1 MRADAPCRRCDPAL
15 GASSGFAA
23 TPPARRTEFQAFC
36 DANGV
41 CMRRVAAAGVTLT
54 PSAPLAGGAA
64 VFEASS
70 RWPDRLGIFGGKYVR
85 CRCVRDGAASRQLD
99 LATSRGNNVAFPMAN
114 ILTRVFGSSN
124 DRLLKRLWP
133 IVHEINHLE
142 ERFKELPDD
151 AFPAMTA
158 EWKAKL
164 ASEETTLDDV
174 LPEAFAAVREA
185 SQRTIGLRHYDVQCL
200 GGIVLHQGKIAEM
213 KTGEGKTLV
222 ATLPLYLNAL
232 SGKGA
237 HLVTVND
244 YLARRDVQWMGPIY
258 SFLGLTVGSIIHDTS
273 LLFDPT
279 YIPKDYRLLHLR
291 PVERREAYRA
301 DITYGT
307 NNEFGFDYLR
317 DNMKFS
323 LDEYVQRELNFA
335 IVDEVDNILID
346 EARTPLIISGPAEQS
361 SDKYYQVNRII
372 PRLTKETDY
381 TIDEKHKNVTLT
393 EEGVAKCER
402 LLGVANLYDPSQIDS
417 LHHVQQALRAHTLFK
432 RDVDYI
438 VKDGE
443 VIIVDEFTGRLMPGR
458 RWSDGLHQAVEAKEG
473 VKIESEN
480 QTLATVTIQ
489 NYFRMYAK
497 LAGMTGTADT
507 ESVEFQKIYNLE
519 VVVMPPNKAMRR
531 ENHADVV
538 FKSER
543 EKFNAVVDEIKEC
556 HDRGQPVLVGTTSV
570 EKSEHVSKL
579 LKKAGIKHN
588 VLNAIN
594 HEAEA
599 NIIAQAGRY
608 KQVTIATN
616 MAGRGTDILLGG
628 NAEFLARSE
637 MENEWIRTAGK
648 VHGAASGE
656 ERYED
661 ALRVLRERYD
671 DEVQKLRRAHET
683 SLAAIETE
691 RAQTLQALT
700 EADRMLRELSPY
712 RDVRERY
719 EQVSSMELIP
729 AIRDNDPVPS
739 RFQRV
744 REELEGALLA
754 VDGAGVAAERG
765 RVESLR
771 DRFVAVLE
779 AWDGAGRRSEDLA
792 REVNEVRAEYERGVA
807 DLEIAA
813 LVHGGVGGG
822 NGAGEDAE
830 LATWR
835 EAYTR
840 NDAAYHDAEQRYEE
854 HRAPYETALRAAE
867 DHYERQRAD
876 YVRVVEDLR
885 EELQKAPQEYEA
897 RFKAILAKYQET
909 CVKERD
915 QVVAAGGLHI
925 IATER
930 HEARRIDN
938 QLRGRAGR
946 QGDPGSS
953 RFYLSLEDD
962 LLRIFGADRMQNL
975 MHRLGMEEGVP
986 IEHRFVTRAIR
997 NAQEK
1002 VEGHNFD
1009 IRKHLLEYDD
1019 VLNKQREVIYARRRD
1034 ILTKEDLREDVVE
1047 MAQGLAADLVET
1059 HFGGEEP
1066 DEGYDW
1072 KAFDDAVFTQF
1083 NFRLAIP
1090 EEEREHVTPRQLE
1103 AMLQERAT
1111 EAYAQREQLYGA
1123 PIVRH
1128 LERLIWLQTLDG
1140 LWREH
1145 LLSMDH
1151 LKEGIGLRGYG
1162 QKNPLQE
1169 YQKEGYDLFEDLV
1182 RRMESDVV
1190 EKLWSVQV
1198 HVTQG
1203 QAAPAQAVG
1212 GATAPPPMGASAP
1225 APMPR
1230 ELADVERRRQQS
1242 HTRMRLVHG
1251 DAPARPEKVETVRR
1265 DGDKVGR
1272 NDPCPCGSGKKYKK
1286 CHGQAA

>member
-1 MRADAPCRRCDPAL
+1 VTHVARH
-15 GASSGFAA
+15 FNA
-23 TPPARRTEFQAFC
+23 TP
-36 DANGV
+36 
-41 CMRRVAAAGVTLT
+41 L
-54 PSAPLAGGAA
+54 
-64 VFEASS
+64 
-70 RWPDRLGIFGGKYVR
+70 
-85 CRCVRDGAASRQLD
+85 QLD
-99 LATSRGNNVAFPMAN
+99 LSPPCGNNAVFPMAN
-114 ILTRVFGSSN
+114 VLTRIFGSAN

-133 IVHEINHLE
+133 IVHDINALE
-142 ERFKELPDD
+142 DRYKALPDD
-151 AFPAMTA
+151 AFPELTA
-158 EWKAKL
+158 EWRAKL
-164 ASEETTLDDV
+164 ADEETTLDDL

-185 SQRTIGLRHYDVQCL
+185 SRRTIGLRHYDVQCL

-258 SFLGLTVGSIIHDTS
+258 HFLGLSVGSIIHDTS

-291 PVERREAYRA
+291 PVERQDAYRA

-317 DNMKFS
+317 DNMKFA
-323 LDEYVQRELNFA
+323 LEEYVQRELNFG

-361 SDKYYQVNRII
+361 SERYYQVNRII

-417 LHHVQQALRAHTLFK
+417 LHHVQQALRAYTLFK

-473 VKIESEN
+473 VRIESEN

-507 ESVEFQKIYNLE
+507 ESVEFQKIYKLA
-519 VVVMPPNKAMRR
+519 VVVMPPNKTMRR
-531 ENHADVV
+531 EDHADVV

-543 EKFNAVVDEIKEC
+543 EKFNAVVDEIRDC
-556 HDRGQPVLVGTTSV
+556 HGKGQPVLVGTTSV

-599 NIIAQAGRY
+599 NIIAQAGRFA
-608 KQVTIATN
+608 QVTIATN

-648 VHGAASGE
+648 TKSAGAGE

-661 ALRVLRERYD
+661 ALRMLRERYD
-671 DEVQKLRRAHET
+671 DEVQKLRKEHDAT
-683 SLAAIETE
+683 IAAIESE
-691 RAQTLQALT
+691 RAQSLQALT
-700 EADRMLRELSPY
+700 EADRKLRELSPY
-712 RDVRERY
+712 RAARERY
-719 EQVSSMELIP
+719 EQVSSMELLP
-729 AIRDNDPVPS
+729 AIREHDAVPS
-739 RFQRV
+739 GFQRV
-744 REELEGALLA
+744 REELEAALLEA
-754 VDGAGVAAERG
+754 DGAGAASERHRLEG
-765 RVESLR
+765 LGE
-771 DRFVAVLE
+771 RFRAVLA
-779 AWDGAGRRSEDLA
+779 AWDEAGRRSEDLA
-792 REVNEVRAEYERGVA
+792 REVNEVRSEYDRGIAE
-807 DLEIAA
+807 LEIAV
-813 LVHGGVGGG
+813 LVRGSAASD
-822 NGAGEDAE
+822 NGLG
-830 LATWR
+830 TWR
-835 EAYTR
+835 DTYTQSERTYHEAERRYEELRTPYEEQLR
-840 NDAAYHDAEQRYEE
+840 AAEQRYES
-854 HRAPYETALRAAE
+854 
-867 DHYERQRAD
+867 QRAE

-885 EELQKAPQEYEA
+885 EDLQKAPQEYDA
-897 RFKAILAKYQET
+897 RFKDMLAKYQDT
-909 CVKERD
+909 CAGARE
-915 QVVAAGGLHI
+915 QVVGAGGLHI
-925 IATER
+925 IGTER

-975 MHRLGMEEGVP
+975 MQRLGMEEGVP

-1009 IRKHLLEYDD
+1009 MRKHLLEYDD

-1034 ILTKEDLREDVVE
+1034 ILTKDDLREDVIE
-1047 MAQGLAADLVET
+1047 MAKGLADDLVET
-1059 HFGGEEP
+1059 HFGMDEP
-1066 DEGYDW
+1066 GEGYDW
-1072 KAFDDAVFTQF
+1072 KAFEDAVFAQF
-1083 NFRLAIP
+1083 NFRLAVP
-1090 EEEREHVTPRQLE
+1090 EEEREKIGQRQLAGLLE
-1103 AMLQERAT
+1103 EKVL
-1111 EAYAQREQLYGA
+1111 EAYANREQLYGP
-1123 PIVRH
+1123 PIIRQIERH
-1128 LERLIWLQTLDG
+1128 IWLQTLDT
-1140 LWREH
+1140 LWRDH

-1169 YQKEGYDLFEDLV
+1169 YQKEGYDLFESLV
-1182 RRMESDVV
+1182 GRMESDVV

-1203 QAAPAQAVG
+1203 QAAPAHAHAHADG
-1212 GATAPPPMGASAP
+1212 GAAERPTDR
-1225 APMPR
+1225 PR
-1230 ELADVERRRQQS
+1230 ELVEAERRREQAQR
-1242 HTRMRLVHG
+1242 RMRLVHG
-1251 DAPARPEKVETVRR
+1251 EGPHAQGRPEKVETVRR
-1265 DGDKVGR
+1265 DGEKVGR